1 MRMVTGKILW
11 RRLAMAI
18 FGGAVMGAA
27 AAPAPTAG
35 APAIP
40 GAPPRLSHY
49 GRWLTDPHGRVVIL
63 HGGNIVELVGDAHH
77 HVPGAGRDPWDAAT
91 PRMLA
96 DAGFN
101 AVRLTVYMYGLAPE
115 PGRIDNAYL
124 DAVAATVA
132 AYKTAG
138 VRVLVDFHQDEYSP
152 AVGGRGM
159 PAWMA
164 LTDGRKR
171 DPNIHGPNGYFK
183 DAAVQAAVGNLW
195 ANKPVATGQPV
206 QDAYLAAVAAVA
218 KRFADDPAVFGIDL
232 MNEPATGSRC
242 AQPDPVSADCPELEQ
257 TYLAPFYRKAGEAVE
272 PIAPRTLLFVEP
284 FMLQGALGVPIHT
297 PMPQLREQGLSFHN
311 YGPFRPTR
319 DTVSASALTNAEA
332 RDAALLNTEWGFSN
346 DAADLAGQAQDFD
359 NRFISWLAWAR
370 GPFEGMVNPAA
381 ALEPTVN
388 REAVLRAYAR
398 PYPAATAGTPLK
410 LTFDANGGVLDCRWS
425 TVGPDGVSR
434 ARLTTEIRMPTPSF
448 PRGYRATVTGGR
460 IVSPPGAS
468 VLRVRAFP
476 GARAVT
482 VHAARIGE
490 LPTLAGP
497 RDAIPSGKLS
507 LDSNLGDLMRD
518 PRAKAILEKY
528 VPTLASSRN
537 IALAPQITLRG
548 MQPYLPDMTDET
560 AHKIEAELA
569 ALPPAR

>member
-1 MRMVTGKILW
+1 
-11 RRLAMAI
+11 MA
-18 FGGAVMGAA
+18 
-27 AAPAPTAG
+27 AG
-35 APAIP
+35 AL
-40 GAPPRLSHY
+40 PRLSHY
-49 GRWLTDPHGRVVIL
+49 GRWLTDPQGRVVVL
-63 HGGNIVELVGDAHH
+63 RGGNVVELVGDAHH
-77 HVPGAGRDPWDAAT
+77 HVPGAGRDPWSAAT

-115 PGRIDNAYL
+115 PGRIDQAYL

-132 AYKTAG
+132 AYKAAG
-138 VRVLVDFHQDEYSP
+138 VAVLVDFHQDEYSP

-171 DPNIHGPNGYFK
+171 DPAIRGPNGYFK
-183 DAAVQAAVGNLW
+183 DAAVQATFDNFW

-218 KRFADDPAVFGIDL
+218 KRFAGEPAVFGIDL

-242 AQPDPVSADCPELEQ
+242 AQPDPQSANCPELEQ
-257 TYLAPFYRKAGEAVE
+257 TYLAPFYRKAGEVVG
-272 PIAPRTLLFVEP
+272 PMAPRTLLFVEP
-284 FMLQGALGVPIHT
+284 FMLQGALGTPIHT

-311 YGPFRPTR
+311 YGPFHATR
-319 DTVSASALTNAEA
+319 DRVSASALANAEA
-332 RDAALLNTEWGFSN
+332 RNAAILNTEWGFSN
-346 DAADLAGQAQDFD
+346 DAADLANQAQDFD
-359 NRFISWLAWAR
+359 SRFIPWLAWAR

-381 ALEPTVN
+381 TLEPTVN

-410 LTFDANGGVLDCRWS
+410 LSFDADAGVLDYRWS
-425 TVGPDGVSR
+425 TLGPDGVNR
-434 ARLTTEIRMPTPSF
+434 TRLATEIRMPAPSF
-448 PRGYRATVTGGR
+448 PRGYRATATGGR
-460 IVSPPGAS
+460 IVSPPDAP
-468 VLRVRAFP
+468 VLRVRAMP
-476 GARAVT
+476 GAREVT
-482 VHAARIGE
+482 VHATRIGQ
-490 LPTLAGP
+490 LPPLASQH
-497 RDAIPSGKLS
+497 AAVAANGKLG

-518 PRAKAILEKY
+518 PRAKAILDKY
-528 VPTLASSRN
+528 VPTLASSSN

-548 MQPYLPDMTDET
+548 MQPYLPDMTDEI
-560 AHKIEAELA
+560 ARKIEADLA